1 MVDRR
6 YDVFRG
12 GVGSSSTQCCSC
24 RIDTDSALAPRLSA
38 PVHISTDR
46 EGRPATLRID
56 TDINRR

>member
-1 MVDRR
+1 MVDRL
-6 YDVFRG
+6 YDVARG

-24 RIDTDSALAPRLSA
+24 RIGTDSALAPRLLA

-56 TDINRR
+56 AEMNSR